1 MSYTI
6 IGFDGR
12 AIVGSRSVGS
22 GVFAAFD
29 WHDMVLNPGPPIIRK
44 ALTERGRTSDFPPED
59 RETLKAKL
67 GHYSRLQSAN
77 SEDTVTWSVFGAK
90 PFAPW
95 LTPLLAGIF
104 DEPTIPSDWSACF
117 WQRQAHPDT
126 GLVEH
131 GPESEITLTAPG
143 WCIEIEAKWLSD
155 LDGTQGAA
163 RNRSQIDMRA
173 FTAQRN
179 AGSGGAWR
187 VLVIAPSV
195 GLYPP
200 AGKQASVFRTYFDQ
214 DGASYRGRAS
224 AEDAKARV
232 VTWEEVAAVL
242 ATHAGY
248 KEIAD
253 YLRWRLTLI
262 DGKGNRRP
270 GSPAPAK

>member
-1 MSYTI
+1 MFSLGKLRRNRRTSLFRASSRI
-6 IGFDGR
+6 RNCRIRSCCWAGR
-12 AIVGSRSVGS
+12 ARLKTWFTGAS
-22 GVFAAFD
+22 G
-29 WHDMVLNPGPPIIRK
+29 
-44 ALTERGRTSDFPPED
+44 
-59 RETLKAKL
+59 
-67 GHYSRLQSAN
+67 
-77 SEDTVTWSVFGAK
+77 
-90 PFAPW
+90 
-95 LTPLLAGIF
+95 
-104 DEPTIPSDWSACF
+104 
-117 WQRQAHPDT
+117 
-126 GLVEH
+126 
-131 GPESEITLTAPG
+131 
-143 WCIEIEAKWLSD
+143 
-155 LDGTQGAA
+155 
-163 RNRSQIDMRA
+163 MRA
-173 FTAQRN
+173 GSTI
-179 AGSGGAWR
+179 GSGGAWR